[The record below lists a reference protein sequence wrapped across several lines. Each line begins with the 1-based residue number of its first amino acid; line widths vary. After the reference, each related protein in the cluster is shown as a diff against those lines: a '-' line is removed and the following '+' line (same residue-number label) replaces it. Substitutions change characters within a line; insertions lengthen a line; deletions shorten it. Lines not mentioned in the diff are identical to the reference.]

1 MAAAGRTMDDVT
13 ASGDDVAASGAFP
26 GVIPAISRMS
36 FLRMAEPK
44 SLNRLVTT
52 MKAPG
57 PPMTQSI

>member
-1 MAAAGRTMDDVT
+1 MGAAAGRTMDD
-13 ASGDDVAASGAFP
+13 GFDVGAFP
-26 GVIPAISRMS
+26 GVFPAISRMS

-44 SLNRLVTT
+44 SLNRVATT